1 MTLTTKTIFPII
13 LTTIFAIGLLFAGQ
27 WSKKL
32 GIIVSD
38 NKYISGQ
45 FNYQMVLLSIVTIS
59 VLTTYLL
66 TKFHHILFIRTN
78 FSHWTRTK
86 IVWH

>member
-13 LTTIFAIGLLFAGQ
+13 LTAIYAVGLLLAGQ

-32 GIIVSD
+32 GFVVSD

-45 FNYQMVLLSIVTIS
+45 FKYQIV
-59 VLTTYLL
+59 
-66 TKFHHILFIRTN
+66 
-78 FSHWTRTK
+78 
-86 IVWH
+86 